1 MPTVRDFA
9 SWTDEQLEQFASEQG
24 ELFALS
30 FAVEERPRLGGSD
43 DPTVWFAALK
53 QMNVPMAPDGVGI
66 LGVEAPSRR
75 TALVGLAQLLDT
87 LTDSERQWLLLRRP
101 PEE

>member
-1 MPTVRDFA
+1 VPTMRDFA

-24 ELFALS
+24 EGFGLT

-53 QMNVPMAPDGVGI
+53 QMDAPMAPDGVGI

-101 PEE
+101 QEE

>member
-1 MPTVRDFA
+1 
-9 SWTDEQLEQFASEQG
+9 
-24 ELFALS
+24 
-30 FAVEERPRLGGSD
+30 
-43 DPTVWFAALK
+43 
-53 QMNVPMAPDGVGI
+53 MAPDGLGI

-101 PEE
+101 QEE